1 MQMEV
6 MKIECM
12 FISHHSQHKMVIYYL
27 GKVAS
32 KKQLKVCE
40 LNKRVMNCQL
50 IDSLDQH
57 FIWNSVALKIK
68 WAMLLFCLLSITHNT
83 QLRSIIYSKQVLFL
97 LQKMSIKNHGHW
109 LTQSFWHS
117 SCRPGLF
124 VSFLDSVGKSRVG
137 SKKIQSPVNYL
148 WNTFSNKMS
157 VNFFNIILR
166 YVLFLCCREWMMKV
180 RWGDS

>member
-1 MQMEV
+1 MEV

-57 FIWNSVALKIK
+57 FI
-68 WAMLLFCLLSITHNT
+68 
-83 QLRSIIYSKQVLFL
+83 
-97 LQKMSIKNHGHW
+97 
-109 LTQSFWHS
+109 
-117 SCRPGLF
+117 
-124 VSFLDSVGKSRVG
+124 
-137 SKKIQSPVNYL
+137 
-148 WNTFSNKMS
+148 
-157 VNFFNIILR
+157 
-166 YVLFLCCREWMMKV
+166 
-180 RWGDS
+180 